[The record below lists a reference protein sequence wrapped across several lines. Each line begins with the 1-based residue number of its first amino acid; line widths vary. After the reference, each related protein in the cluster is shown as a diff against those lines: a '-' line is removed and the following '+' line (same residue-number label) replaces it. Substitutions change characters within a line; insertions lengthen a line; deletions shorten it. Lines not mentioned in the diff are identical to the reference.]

1 MRRKE
6 KRIRTIKNQKATRIR
21 NRARK
26 AKGRARKSAALAT
39 RAKRRSA
46 KA

>member
-6 KRIRTIKNQKATRIR
+6 KREKSIANQVSTRIK

-26 AKGRARKSAALAT
+26 AKGRVRKTAAVEAKQQRLA
-39 RAKRRSA
+39 A